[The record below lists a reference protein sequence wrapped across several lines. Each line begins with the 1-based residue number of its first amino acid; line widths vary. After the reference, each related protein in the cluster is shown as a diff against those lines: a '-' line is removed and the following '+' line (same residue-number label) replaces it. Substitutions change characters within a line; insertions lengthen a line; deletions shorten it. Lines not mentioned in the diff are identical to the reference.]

1 MKNIE
6 NCSLD
11 ELYELF
17 EIMELNES
25 NLKIARKKVL
35 LLHPDKNIGVDTSEY
50 YEYFRNAYLKLEQIS
65 QYVHINKSSN
75 TYYEP
80 KVENDDSELTREG
93 FYNYYK
99 KEKLDKNPKEF
110 HKKFNEVF
118 ENVNIKDETGHG
130 EWIKSEKD
138 MYDKDDLEGSRKK
151 AMQLVVKEEVKSYV
165 EADNNDLKDVYTNT
179 VLSIDKD
186 KVFNETRMFKS
197 VEEYQRHRKETMGKP
212 LSKEEAEE
220 ILIQKQHTEHKSAVT
235 LSYELLKKTEESNK
249 KFKEYC
255 SKFLMIG

>member
-1 MKNIE
+1 MKNID
-6 NCSLD
+6 NCTLD
-11 ELYELF
+11 DLYELF
-17 EIMELNES
+17 EIMELNET

-50 YEYFRNAYLKLEQIS
+50 YEYFRNAYLKLEKIS
-65 QYVHINKSSN
+65 QFVHSNKTSN
-75 TYYEP
+75 TYYDP
-80 KVENDDSELTREG
+80 NVEKDEVTQDG
-93 FYNYYK
+93 FYKYCE
-99 KEKLDKNPKEF
+99 KERFNENPKEF
-110 HKKFNEVF
+110 QKKFNEVF
-118 ENVNIKDETGHG
+118 ENVYIKDETGHG
-130 EWIKSEKD
+130 EWIKSEND

-151 AMQLVVKEEVKSYV
+151 AIQLVVKEEVKSYV

-186 KVFNETRMFKS
+186 KVFNETRRFKT

-220 ILIQKQHTEHKSAVT
+220 ILRQQQKTEHKSAVT

>member
-6 NCSLD
+6 KCTLD
-11 ELYELF
+11 DLYELF
-17 EIMELNES
+17 EIMELNEV

-50 YEYFRNAYLKLEQIS
+50 YEYFRNAYLKLENIS
-65 QYVHINKSSN
+65 QYVNINKKSN
-75 TYYEP
+75 TYYDP
-80 KVENDDSELTREG
+80 NVEKDEVTQEG
-93 FYNYYK
+93 FYKYCE
-99 KEKLDKNPKEF
+99 KEKLHENPKAF

-130 EWIKSEKD
+130 EWIKSENG

-186 KVFNETRMFKS
+186 KVFNETRRFKT
-197 VEEYQRHRKETMGKP
+197 VEEYQRHRKETAGKP
-212 LSKEEAEE
+212 LTKEESEE
-220 ILIQKQHTEHKSAVT
+220 ILRQQQHTEHKSAVT

>member
-6 NCSLD
+6 KCSLD
-11 ELYELF
+11 DLYELF

-25 NLKIARKKVL
+25 NLKVARKKVL

-65 QYVHINKSSN
+65 QYVNINKGSN
-75 TYYEP
+75 TYYDP
-80 KVENDDSELTREG
+80 NVEKDEVTQEG
-93 FYNYYK
+93 FYKYCK
-99 KEKLDKNPKEF
+99 KEKLHENPKEF
-110 HKKFNEVF
+110 QKKFNEVF
-118 ENVNIKDETGHG
+118 ENVNIKDETGYG

-151 AMQLVVKEEVKSYV
+151 AMQLVIKEEVKSYV

-186 KVFNETRMFKS
+186 KVFNETRRFKT
-197 VEEYQRHRKETMGKP
+197 VEEYQRHRKETAGKP

-220 ILIQKQHTEHKSAVT
+220 ILRQQQHTEHKSAVT

>member
-1 MKNIE
+1 MKDIE
-6 NCSLD
+6 KCSLD
-11 ELYELF
+11 DLYELF
-17 EIMELNES
+17 EIMELNET

-35 LLHPDKNIGVDTSEY
+35 LLHPDKNIGVDTSDY
-50 YEYFRNAYLKLEQIS
+50 YEYFRNAYLKLEKIS
-65 QYVHINKSSN
+65 HYVNINKSSN
-75 TYYEP
+75 TYYDP
-80 KVENDDSELTREG
+80 NVEKDEVTQEG
-93 FYNYYK
+93 FYKYCK
-99 KEKLDKNPKEF
+99 KEKLHENPKEF
-110 HKKFNEVF
+110 QKKFNEVF

-151 AMQLVVKEEVKSYV
+151 AMQLVVKEEIKSYV
-165 EADNNDLKDVYTNT
+165 DADNNDLKDVYTNT

-186 KVFNETRMFKS
+186 KVFNETRRFKT
-197 VEEYQRHRKETMGKP
+197 VDEYQRHRKETMGKP

-220 ILIQKQHTEHKSAVT
+220 MLRQQQKTEHKSAVT

>member
-6 NCSLD
+6 KCTLD
-11 ELYELF
+11 DLYELF
-17 EIMELNES
+17 EIMELNEV

-50 YEYFRNAYLKLEQIS
+50 YEYFRNAYLKLENIS
-65 QYVHINKSSN
+65 QYVNINKKSN

-80 KVENDDSELTREG
+80 NVEKDEVTQEG
-93 FYNYYK
+93 FYKYCN
-99 KEKLDKNPKEF
+99 KEKFNENPKEF
-110 HKKFNEVF
+110 QKKFNEVF
-118 ENVNIKDETGHG
+118 ENVYIKDETGHG
-130 EWIKSEKD
+130 EWIKSENG

-186 KVFNETRMFKS
+186 KVFNETRRFKT
-197 VEEYQRHRKETMGKP
+197 VEEYQRHRKETAGKP
-212 LSKEEAEE
+212 LTKEESEE
-220 ILIQKQHTEHKSAVT
+220 ILRQQQHTEHKSAVT

>member
-6 NCSLD
+6 QCTID
-11 ELYELF
+11 DLYELF

-35 LLHPDKNIGVDTSEY
+35 LLHPDKNIGIDTSEY
-50 YEYFRNAYLKLEQIS
+50 YEYFRNAYLKLEQIG
-65 QYVHINKSSN
+65 QYVNLNKYSN
-75 TYYEP
+75 TYYDP
-80 KVENDDSELTREG
+80 NVEKDEVTQEG
-93 FYNYYK
+93 FYKYCK
-99 KEKLDKNPKEF
+99 KEKLHENPKEF

-118 ENVNIKDETGHG
+118 DNVNIKDETGHG

-186 KVFNETRMFKS
+186 KVFNETRRFKT
-197 VEEYQRHRKETMGKP
+197 VEEYQRHRKETAGKP

-220 ILIQKQHTEHKSAVT
+220 ILRQQQHTEHKSAVT

-255 SKFLMIG
+255 SKFLMIV

>member
-6 NCSLD
+6 QCTID
-11 ELYELF
+11 DLYELF
-17 EIMELNES
+17 EIMELNET

-50 YEYFRNAYLKLEQIS
+50 FEYFRNAYLKLEQIS
-65 QYVHINKSSN
+65 QYVNIHKKSN
-75 TYYEP
+75 TYYDQN
-80 KVENDDSELTREG
+80 VEKDEVTQEG
-93 FYNYYK
+93 FYNYCK
-99 KEKLDKNPKEF
+99 KEKLHENPKEF
-110 HKKFNEVF
+110 QKKFNEVF

-130 EWIKSEKD
+130 DWIKSEKD

-165 EADNNDLKDVYTNT
+165 EAENNDLKDVYTNT

-186 KVFNETRMFKS
+186 KVFNETRRFKT

-220 ILIQKQHTEHKSAVT
+220 ILRQQQHTEHKSAVT
-235 LSYELLKKTEESNK
+235 MSYELLKKTEESNK

-255 SKFLMIG
+255 SKFLMIR

>member
-6 NCSLD
+6 KCSVED
-11 ELYELF
+11 LYELF
-17 EIMELNES
+17 EIMEINDE
-25 NLKIARKKVL
+25 NLKVARKKVL

-50 YEYFRNAYLKLEQIS
+50 YEYFKLAYLKLEKIS
-65 QYVHINKSSN
+65 QFVNHDKKIK
-75 TYYEP
+75 TYYDP
-80 KVENDDSELTREG
+80 HVEKDDVTQEG
-93 FYNYYK
+93 FYKYCK
-99 KEKLDKNPKEF
+99 KEKLHENPKEF

-151 AMQLVVKEEVKSYV
+151 ALQIVVKEDIKSYV
-165 EADNNDLKDVYTNT
+165 ETDNKDLKDVYTNT
-179 VLSIDKD
+179 ILSIDKD
-186 KVFNETRMFKS
+186 QVFNDTRKFKS
-197 VEEYQRHRKETMGKP
+197 VDEYQRHRKNTLTGP
-212 LSKEEAEE
+212 TTKEEAEE
-220 ILIQKQHTEHKSAVT
+220 ILRQKQNEEHKSAIT

-255 SKFLMIG
+255 SKFLMIR

>member
-6 NCSLD
+6 QCTLED
-11 ELYELF
+11 LYELF
-17 EIMELNES
+17 EIMELNEV

-35 LLHPDKNIGVDTSEY
+35 LLHPDKNIGVDTGEY
-50 YEYFRNAYLKLEQIS
+50 YEYFRNAYLKLEQIG
-65 QYVHINKSSN
+65 QYVNLDKYSK
-75 TYYEP
+75 TYYDP
-80 KVENDDSELTREG
+80 NVEKDEVTHEG
-93 FYNYYK
+93 FYKYCK
-99 KEKLDKNPKEF
+99 KEKLHENPKEF
-110 HKKFNEVF
+110 QKKFNEVF
-118 ENVNIKDETGHG
+118 ENINIKDETGHG

-186 KVFNETRMFKS
+186 KVFNETRRFKT
-197 VEEYQRHRKETMGKP
+197 VEEYQRHRKETTGKP
-212 LSKEEAEE
+212 LTKEESEE
-220 ILIQKQHTEHKSAVT
+220 ILRQQQHTEHKSAVT